1 MARRVGI
8 LGGTFDPPHLGHLL
22 IAQEVQERLKLDQ
35 VFFIPAALP
44 PHKKKVK
51 ISPAWHRLQ
60 MVKLAV
66 KNNPKFKVLNLELKR
81 KGASY
86 TVDTL
91 KDLTRRYPGTHFFLI
106 LGIDNLKYI
115 KNWKEPE
122 EIFKL
127 AKVIFVP
134 RPGYRNS
141 KDKSRVKTGNFLKL
155 PDIDISSSDIRK
167 KVKKGMSIRY
177 LVPEKVL
184 RYIQRH
190 NLYK

>member
-1 MARRVGI
+1 MGRRVGI
-8 LGGTFDPPHLGHLL
+8 LGGTFDPLHLGHLL
-22 IAQEVQERLKLDQ
+22 IAQEVQGRLTLDQ

-66 KNNPKFKVLNLELKR
+66 KNNPKFKVLDLELKR

-91 KDLTRRYPGTHFFLI
+91 SELNRRYPGTQFFLI
-106 LGIDNLKYI
+106 LGEDNLEFI
-115 KNWKEPE
+115 KSWKEPE
-122 EIFKL
+122 EIFRL

-134 RPGYRNS
+134 RPGFKNNQS
-141 KDKSRVKTGNFLKL
+141 QSRLKTGKVLKL
-155 PDIDISSSDIRK
+155 PEIDISSTDIRN
-167 KVKKGMSIRY
+167 KVKKGISIRY

-184 RYIQRH
+184 RYIQKH

>member
-1 MARRVGI
+1 MARKVGI

-22 IAQEVQERLKLDQ
+22 IAQAVQARLKLDQ
-35 VFFIPAALP
+35 IFFIPAALP

-60 MVKLAV
+60 MVRLAV
-66 KNNPKFKVLNLELKR
+66 ENNPKFKVLDLELKR
-81 KGASY
+81 KGTSY

-91 KDLTRRYPGTHFFLI
+91 RALTEKNPHTQLYLI
-106 LGIDNLKYI
+106 LGIDNLNHI
-115 KNWKEPE
+115 HTWKNPE
-122 EIFKL
+122 ELFRL

-134 RPGYRNS
+134 RPGFRD
-141 KDKSRVKTGNFLKL
+141 DKAKGWLKKGQFLIS
-155 PDIDISSSDIRK
+155 PEIDISSSDIRN

-177 LVPEKVL
+177 LVPEKIL